1 MDARVKPAHDDIL
14 QGDEKMP
21 LMSGGDA
28 VVRSILSH
36 GVSTIYCLPGVQSDH
51 LFNAM
56 FDAGDALRVV
66 HTRHEQGAAYMALGA
81 ALATGKPA
89 VYSVV
94 PGPGFLNSTAAL
106 ATAYS
111 TGAQVLA
118 LIGQIPSRAIDK
130 GHGLLHEIPNQ
141 IGILR
146 TLTKWADRV
155 TRPQDAPAMVGA
167 AFRQLTSGRPRPVG
181 IEVPPDVLAA
191 KAEVALAA
199 PLAPEADP
207 PLDDDAIARAADLLA
222 KAECPVIFVGGGA
235 NEAAH
240 EVRALAEQL
249 AAPVVAYRRGKGVL
263 DDRHPLS
270 HNFVGGHRLWPKADV
285 VLAVGTRLQLPIS
298 AWGTDDRLT
307 IIKIDID
314 PDEME
319 RLRKPEIGLV
329 GHSAVV
335 LKRLAAHLA
344 HVPAMRAE
352 RVAAS
357 RALKEKVAADVA
369 VLAPQI
375 GYLRAIRDVLPDNGV
390 VIDELTQVGYAGRN
404 AYEARAPRTYISSGY
419 QGTLGWGVATALG
432 AKHALGDIPVVAISG
447 DGGFMFNVQELATA
461 VRHRIPAVV
470 VVFNDGAYGNVRNMQ
485 RDLHGNRLIGTD
497 LANPDFVRLAES
509 FGIGGQRVS
518 GPDAL
523 RRALEQALAKNEP
536 ALIEV
541 PCGDM
546 PSPWQF
552 IELPKVRGT

>member
-1 MDARVKPAHDDIL
+1 
-14 QGDEKMP
+14 MP

-28 VVRSILSH
+28 VVRSILGH
-36 GVSTIYCLPGVQSDH
+36 GVSAIYCLPGVQSDH

-56 FDAGDALRVV
+56 FDSGGALAAV

-111 TGAQVLA
+111 TGARVLA
-118 LIGQIPSRAIDK
+118 LIGQIPSRAIGK
-130 GHGLLHEIPNQ
+130 GHGLLHEISDQ

-146 TLTKWADRV
+146 TLTKSADRL
-155 TRPQDAPAMVGA
+155 TRPQDAPQLVAA
-167 AFRQLTSGRPRPVG
+167 AFRDMYSGRPRPIG
-181 IEVPPDVLAA
+181 IELPPDVLGA
-191 KAEVALAA
+191 KAEVELIA
-199 PLAPEADP
+199 PLAPTPEPA
-207 PLDDDAIARAADLLA
+207 LDDDAIARAADLLA

-235 NEAAH
+235 NEAID
-240 EVRALAEQL
+240 EVRALAERL
-249 AAPVVAYRRGKGVL
+249 TAPVVSYRRGKGVL

-270 HNFVGGHRLWPKADV
+270 HNFVGGHRLWGKADV
-285 VLAVGTRLQLPIS
+285 VLAVGTRMQLPIS
-298 AWGTDDRLT
+298 AWGTDAKLT
-307 IIKIDID
+307 IIKVDID
-314 PDEME
+314 PEEME
-319 RLRKPEIGLV
+319 RLRKPEIGLL
-329 GHSAVV
+329 GHSATV
-335 LKRLAAHLA
+335 LRRIAAHLTRLP
-344 HVPAMRAE
+344 VMRPE

-357 RALKEKVAADVA
+357 RALKDRVAADLA

-375 GYLRAIRDVLPDNGV
+375 GYLKAIRDVLPDNGV

-432 AKHALGDIPVVAISG
+432 AKHALGDVPVVAISG

-470 VVFNDGAYGNVRNMQ
+470 VIFNDGAFGNVRNMQ
-485 RDLHGNRLIGTD
+485 RDLHGNRLIGSD

-509 FGIGGQRVS
+509 FGIGGARVTDPQ
-518 GPDAL
+518 GL
-523 RRALEQALAKNEP
+523 RRALEGALAKNEP

-552 IELPKVRGT
+552 IDLPKVRG